1 MDIEK
6 KLSAKEC
13 ADLIKNKQITAVELT
28 TKFLNRSKKLNESLN
43 SLITI
48 CEDEAI
54 ERAKYIDSNLD
65 KFNDKKLVGV
75 PISIKDAI
83 NTKDILTTAGSK
95 ILKNFFPPKNA
106 FVINKLLNEG
116 AIITSKSNCDEF
128 AMGSSNETSQYGPC
142 ANPWNLAKVPG
153 GSSGGSAASVA
164 SSQNLLSIGSDTG
177 GSIRQPAALCGVVGL
192 KPTYGTVSRNGLIA
206 FGSSLDQIGPFSK
219 NVEDCEILYNSIKG
233 HDEEDLT
240 SVKNYSKVEKVGIK
254 DLKIGVCEELTGD
267 GISEE
272 VNIHFSKTIEELK
285 KLGAK
290 IEYISVPYIKESLP
304 VYYLTAPSEA
314 SSNLNRYDGIKYGLS
329 ENNFEDS
336 WAVIKNTRSNFGE
349 EVKRRILLGTFA
361 LSSGYYDEY
370 YGKAQKVRGMIVNS
384 FKKIFEDYNILIS
397 PTSPITAFD
406 LGAMIDDPLTMYQND
421 ICTMPANIAGI
432 PAISIPCGLSNGLP
446 IGFQIMGPHF
456 SDNSIISI
464 AKELESHLELNI
476 LGSLK
481 IWRKY

>member
-1 MDIEK
+1 MNLE
-6 KLSAKEC
+6 KLSAKNYIE
-13 ADLIKNKQITAVELT
+13 LIKSKKISVTEAT
-28 TKFLNRSKKLNESLN
+28 SFFLNRSKSINNKIN

-48 CEDEAI
+48 CEEEAI
-54 ERAKYIDSNLD
+54 ERAKYIDEN
-65 KFNDKKLVGV
+65 FNDFKEKELVGV

-95 ILKNFFPPKNA
+95 ILNNFKPPKNA
-106 FVINKLLNEG
+106 FVVDKLLEEG
-116 AIITSKSNCDEF
+116 AVVTSKSNCDEF

-142 ANPWNLAKVPG
+142 LNPWNISKVPG

-177 GSIRQPAALCGVVGL
+177 GSIRQPASLCGVVGL

-206 FGSSLDQIGPFSK
+206 FGSSLDQVGPFSK
-219 NVEDCEILYNSIKG
+219 NVEDCELLYNTIKG
-233 HDEEDLT
+233 YDKDDST
-240 SVKNYSKVEKVGIK
+240 SLNNFTEIEKKGVNE
-254 DLKIGVCEELTGD
+254 LKIGICDELTGD
-267 GISEE
+267 GISGD
-272 VNIHFSKTIEELK
+272 VKMHFENSINELK

-290 IEYISVPYIKESLP
+290 VENVSVPYIKESLP

-329 ENNFEDS
+329 DNKHQNS
-336 WAVIKNTRSNFGE
+336 WEVIKNTRSNFGE

-370 YGKAQKVRGMIVNS
+370 YGKAQKVRGMIVHS
-384 FKKIFEDYNILIS
+384 FKEVFKKYDILIS

-406 LGAMIDDPLTMYQND
+406 IGAMIDDPLTMYQND

-432 PAISIPCGLSNGLP
+432 PAISIPCGISDGLP
-446 IGFQIMGPHF
+446 VGFQIMGPHF
-456 SDNSIISI
+456 SDLKIINI
-464 AKELESHLELNI
+464 AKEFEKHIDLNI
-476 LGSLK
+476 LKSIN
-481 IWRKY
+481 IWKKY